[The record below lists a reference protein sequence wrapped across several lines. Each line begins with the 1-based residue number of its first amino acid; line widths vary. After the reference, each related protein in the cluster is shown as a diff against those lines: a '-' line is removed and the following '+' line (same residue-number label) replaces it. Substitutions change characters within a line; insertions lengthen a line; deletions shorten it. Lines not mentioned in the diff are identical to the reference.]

1 MLTVAALPLNAATVV
16 VRTGT
21 STGALAF
28 EGISA
33 LAVGWTQASGASFTA
48 GSITATVHS
57 VIGTATGTAYLT
69 NSLGVSASNVVASV
83 PFSVSSLTPTTITL
97 FSGLTLPA
105 GTYFLTIA
113 NASLSLAWDFVGG
126 GAPESLGTG
135 VTSTTDSQDNI
146 THIPPIFPPS
156 ATSFVPATAGG
167 SSKVLLFAVT
177 GTPAVTA
184 LPTGVPTLGT
194 WALLTTALLLT
205 TSGLLLTRRGAQA

>member
-97 FSGLTLPA
+97 FSGLTLRPA
-105 GTYFLTIA
+105 RTSSRLPTR
-113 NASLSLAWDFVGG
+113 ASVWHGILSA
-126 GAPESLGTG
+126 A
-135 VTSTTDSQDNI
+135 
-146 THIPPIFPPS
+146 
-156 ATSFVPATAGG
+156 ARR
-167 SSKVLLFAVT
+167 KVLGRA
-177 GTPAVTA
+177 
-184 LPTGVPTLGT
+184 
-194 WALLTTALLLT
+194 
-205 TSGLLLTRRGAQA
+205 